1 MSLLFHPWWQISLRL
16 SIQISII
23 HGWINSWTESSR
35 APEKEIYL
43 TRTLLGGTYINSE
56 LGHFRDWDSQNYY
69 LLKPGAVTSAFM
81 DRYTSITKLYR
92 IQDKAQCTCDS
103 AFLKLSVRAR
113 EMLLSPKAWSCDP
126 CLGPGATLPPLINQC
141 TCKYICSI
149 LCTHNKLN
157 KFVKFLQK

>member
-56 LGHFRDWDSQNYY
+56 LGHFRNWESQTYY
-69 LLKPGAVTSAFM
+69 LLQPGAVTSAFM
-81 DRYTSITKLYR
+81 DWYTDRCLLPNCTEYKTKHNAHLW
-92 IQDKAQCTCDS
+92 
-103 AFLKLSVRAR
+103 LSVSGALSKSPRNAVIFQSLELRPLLGAR
-113 EMLLSPKAWSCDP
+113 CHFAASDQSVHLQIYLF
-126 CLGPGATLPPLINQC
+126 N
-141 TCKYICSI
+141 
-149 LCTHNKLN
+149 
-157 KFVKFLQK
+157 FVHT